1 MSLKLSITDVI
12 LFFIKSIINF
22 YDIITLPFYALIQK
36 PWISYSK
43 SRAIRAKQVNPKDPY
58 SPWVAL
64 ARPSDTFADDCKTI
78 DEMIKKA
85 IKVNGVNKKC
95 LGYREVIR
103 EETEYSEGKPITKY
117 VLSDYKW
124 ITYGMFDER
133 VDRIGRGLLLNG
145 IKSGDIVMIFADTSI
160 EWFVCSHSLLRIGA
174 TIATLYTNCND
185 QGYPL
190 FLIELL
196 FY

>member
-1 MSLKLSITDVI
+1 MALKLNITDVI
-12 LFFIKSIINF
+12 LFFIKSIFHF
-22 YDIITLPFYALIQK
+22 YDIITLPIYALIQK

-43 SRAIRAKQVNPKDPY
+43 SRAVRAKQLNPKDPY
-58 SPWVAL
+58 SPWVGL
-64 ARPSDTFADDCKTI
+64 AQPSNTFADHCKTV

-95 LGYREVIR
+95 LGFREVIR
-103 EETEYSEGKPITKY
+103 EETEYSEGKPFTKC
-117 VLSDYKW
+117 VLNDYKW
-124 ITYGMFDER
+124 ITYGMLDER

-145 IKSGDIVMIFADTSI
+145 VKSGDIVMIFADTSI
-160 EWFVCSHSLLRIGA
+160 EWFVCLHSLLRIGG

-190 FLIELL
+190 FDI
-196 FY
+196 